1 MVHFVYHKSAEH
13 QIMKSP
19 GGMVDSHISDL
30 ADRVESLA
38 KRQVGVDTGDLRAS
52 IHVRPNRQAS
62 GMPSYLI
69 GSSNSIAYLHHEGSR
84 PHVIKPKNA
93 KVLRFAGYGTI
104 VYARQVYH
112 PGTAPNRY
120 LTGPLSAVI

>member
-13 QIMKSP
+13 RIMKSP

-30 ADRVESLA
+30 ADRVEFMA
-38 KRQVGVDTGDLRAS
+38 KLQVGVDTGDLRES
-52 IHVRPNRQAS
+52 IHVIPNRQAS

-84 PHVIKPKNA
+84 PHIIKPKEA

-104 VYARQVYH
+104 VYACLLYTSPSPRD
-112 PGTAPNRY
+112 
-120 LTGPLSAVI
+120 S